1 LECWF
6 GFGNREFQVEGEEI
20 IERVGGIGAWAKVRE
35 DNHIPEVPKG
45 TSVLIIVL
53 PRVSGAKAALTLGY
67 FYDAA
72 TRHAPLTANAVNGFS
87 FVGAGVCGCMTWWD
101 EKRGLCGEHSPLMG
115 VKWRG
120 ICYLTMNFL
129 PFAM

>member
-72 TRHAPLTANAVNGFS
+72 TRHARLCQNWRSLFCVICCKTYIKASTFSSRGFVLS
-87 FVGAGVCGCMTWWD
+87 
-101 EKRGLCGEHSPLMG
+101 
-115 VKWRG
+115 
-120 ICYLTMNFL
+120 
-129 PFAM
+129 